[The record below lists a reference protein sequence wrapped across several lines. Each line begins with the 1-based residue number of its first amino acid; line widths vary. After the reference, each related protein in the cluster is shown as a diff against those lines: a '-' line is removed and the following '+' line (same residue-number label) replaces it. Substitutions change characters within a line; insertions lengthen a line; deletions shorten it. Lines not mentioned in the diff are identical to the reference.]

1 MAALEQYT
9 YVFVITAILAFIDAW
24 NIGANDVANSF
35 ATSISSRCLTMKQA
49 VLVASFTEFAGSVSV
64 GSRVADTIRTKI
76 IDPNLYAEHPS
87 VLLLAMMCTVFGS
100 AIFLSIATRYGLPVS
115 TTHSTIGGL
124 VGAATASVGITKIN
138 WSIRGVSQV
147 FLAWIVAPGIAGFL
161 GAFLFIFTR
170 AAVLA
175 RQHAVRNALYS
186 IPIYS
191 FITVGALTMLV
202 AWKGVQVVEEPSP
215 ELMILLVFSIAGAA
229 GLGAALFLLP
239 YLWRR
244 IMCEDWPLKWYM
256 AWKGPFLL
264 SRPAPPP
271 TPPGFNKVII
281 KNYYQGHLTP
291 EELEYVRA
299 SDTLLKSVQTSPD
312 GSPPVFLDNDD
323 DFILPPPAQAI
334 PPTTSRAAAAVSS
347 SSSSTRSDT
356 PKNDLV
362 PPRPPGHW
370 TKPKVFLW
378 KVNRILL
385 HGLEQDVIRL
395 QKINSILTWDIAT
408 MHSKAPRYDN
418 RAEHA
423 YSFLQILTAA
433 AASFVHGANDV
444 SNSVAPL
451 STAYEVWLHGKVPMQ
466 VGVPIWILCL
476 GGGAIVLG
484 LLTYGYHVMRNLGNR
499 LTLIS
504 PSRGFCMELAS
515 AITVLMATRLAL
527 PVSTTQCICGAT
539 VGVGLANGDWRCIN
553 PRLVGFIYFGWIITL
568 PVTALLSGSMM
579 AIILNAPSWTT
590 AV

>member
-1 MAALEQYT
+1 MAALEQYNYIFIIT
-9 YVFVITAILAFIDAW
+9 VIFAFLDAW

-49 VLVASFTEFAGSVSV
+49 VLIASVTEFSGSVSI
-64 GSRVADTIRTKI
+64 GSRVADTIRKKV
-76 IDPNLYAEHPS
+76 IDPSLYADHPS

-100 AIFLSIATRYGLPVS
+100 SIFLTIATRYGLPVS

-124 VGAATASVGITKIN
+124 VGAATASVGIGKIN
-138 WSIRGVSQV
+138 WGVDGVSQV
-147 FLAWIVAPGIAGFL
+147 FLAWIIAPGIAGCL
-161 GAFLFIFTR
+161 GALLFLFTKV
-170 AAVLA
+170 AVLS
-175 RQHAVRNALYS
+175 RHHAVRNALWS
-186 IPIYS
+186 IPVYS
-191 FITVGALTMLV
+191 FLTVGALTMLV
-202 AWKGVQVVEEPSP
+202 AWKGVQVAEEPSAT
-215 ELMILLVFSIAGAA
+215 LMIALVFSVAGAA
-229 GLGAALFLLP
+229 ALGVSLFLLP

-271 TPPGFNKVII
+271 TPPASKVII
-281 KNYYQGHLTP
+281 TNYYQGHLTP

-299 SDTLLKSVQTSPD
+299 SDTLLKSVQSSPD
-312 GSPPVFLDNDD
+312 GSAPIFLENDD

-334 PPTTSRAAAAVSS
+334 PSARAPTITAAAPVF
-347 SSSSTRSDT
+347 
-356 PKNDLV
+356 LEGQ
-362 PPRPPGHW
+362 PRPPAGPGAGRH
-370 TKPKVFLW
+370 PPA
-378 KVNRILL
+378 
-385 HGLEQDVIRL
+385 
-395 QKINSILTWDIAT
+395 KINSILTWDIAA
-408 MHSKAPRYDN
+408 MHSKAKRYDN

-423 YSFLQILTAA
+423 YSFLQVLTAA

-444 SNSVAPL
+444 SNSAAPL
-451 STAYEVWLHGKVPMQ
+451 STAYEVWMHGEVPTQ

-539 VGVGLANGDWRCIN
+539 VGVGLANGDWRSIN
-553 PRLVGFIYFGWIITL
+553 PRLVAFIYFGWIITL

-579 AIILNAPSWTT
+579 ALVLNAPNWTT
-590 AV
+590 NI